1 MMRKFV
7 KPSPIVLDYIAT
19 KMTKK
24 EVGYYIFKFSRI
36 REHAAFKKHF
46 GKGKILKRRDTE
58 TERNYGM
65 IKSVLACLT
74 DIKNTQKFDE
84 EYIDMEYSTG
94 VKMAGAV
101 FIKFIRDFDIKRGE

>member
-1 MMRKFV
+1 
-7 KPSPIVLDYIAT
+7 
-19 KMTKK
+19 
-24 EVGYYIFKFSRI
+24 
-36 REHAAFKKHF
+36 
-46 GKGKILKRRDTE
+46 
-58 TERNYGM
+58 M